1 MGDNFNIFDAGIS
14 AYAGNGGNT
23 DVVVPSGENAGWEIF
38 SGGDFPVSY
47 TMPNG
52 RTVTVDD
59 HGNILDVH
67 N

>member
-14 AYAGNGGNT
+14 AYADNGGQGQLP
-23 DVVVPSGENAGWEIF
+23 VP
-38 SGGDFPVSY
+38 SGGDFDVFSAGAGFPVTYS
-47 TMPNG
+47 MPNG
-52 RTVTVDD
+52 RSVTVDD